1 MEANVIIEIIATL
14 LGLAFLILII
24 LEKKISWFFGIAGS
38 LLSIYLFYHQKLY
51 AEAILYVYYVI
62 IGVYG
67 YYLWNQKNK
76 ALKVRQW
83 PIINHLVLIATS
95 ILLALGLG
103 YLLKT
108 NTDADKPYFD
118 AFTTIFSFSASY
130 LEAKKL
136 LNGWIYW
143 IIINGVT
150 IWLYYTKELNY
161 YGVLTII
168 YFLASFWGYY
178 SWRKTYRSYI
188 SPLEP
193 VYRQDRRG

>member
-76 ALKVRQW
+76 ALKVRKW

-178 SWRKTYRSYI
+178 SWRKSY
-188 SPLEP
+188 LA
-193 VYRQDRRG
+193 YK